1 MPRVPAVSNAFA
13 MYQPSLTSTDNQV
26 KLSAVDKTLVVKM
39 RVSEDVED
47 GVIVEFDLNT
57 SRG

>member
-1 MPRVPAVSNAFA
+1 MPRVAAVSKAFA
-13 MYQPSLTSTDNQV
+13 MYQPSFTSTDDQV

-39 RVSEDVED
+39 RVSGDVED
-47 GVIVEFDLNT
+47 GMMVEFDLDP